1 MVSSIHWT
9 VHHLKGFP
17 RDDGNRY
24 EIIDGELHVTTQPSL
39 QHQLVSRNCGNELTT
54 WDRATGAGV
63 VIPAPGV
70 IFAEDQAVA
79 PDLVW
84 VSRQRLRIHLHPP
97 QPVQSP
103 GCDISP
109 IMNSRKKSR
118 AAEWEWCIRRGSSA

>member
-84 VSRQRLRIHLHPP
+84 VSRQRLPMIAGRDGKLHDAPDL
-97 QPVQSP
+97 VVEVLSP
-103 GCDISP
+103 
-109 IMNSRKKSR
+109 
-118 AAEWEWCIRRGSSA
+118 